1 MTSYDE
7 RSNDDPSHHERGM
20 AILRPLERPA
30 VRRAALIALVV
41 LTIVFAVQT
50 WRKAH
55 RADGNDLTSYL
66 TAARALAV
74 GASPYDAAAPFP
86 YIYPLFP
93 ALVLIPLAVVPY
105 GAAVLCW
112 FALSVA
118 ALAWTLAAFA
128 RRETPDHSPGDAVPI
143 AAIVLFLMIEVVQN
157 NLLNGQIN
165 FVVLA
170 CCAAALAA
178 SRPATAAIAWAAAVS
193 TKLVP
198 LALAPW
204 WILRGRLLVV
214 GAGILLVCLFALAPY
229 LLTDT
234 PTAVQQE
241 YSGFLRGSLANGAPE
256 DRLRFSL
263 FGVLEPLL
271 PGVPWLPL
279 LCAVVVVSAVALA
292 DLRSGRRPDD
302 HVAFALYLA
311 AIPLA
316 SPKSETHHLAF
327 ALPAVYVC
335 ALRMLR
341 YRLHLGD
348 LRRRLLVVAAALFWT
363 GSVLSVVRNWF
374 WFTALALVCGVTA
387 GLIAQLREDTHRVL
401 PERA

>member
-1 MTSYDE
+1 
-7 RSNDDPSHHERGM
+7 M

-30 VRRAALIALVV
+30 VRRAILIALTI

-66 TAARALAV
+66 TAARALAS
-74 GASPYDAAAPFP
+74 GENPYDAATPFP

-93 ALVLIPLAVVPY
+93 ALVLMPLAFIPY
-105 GAAVLCW
+105 GPAVLCW
-112 FALSVA
+112 FAVSVA
-118 ALAWTLAAFA
+118 ALGWTLTVFA
-128 RRETPDHSPGDAVPI
+128 RRETPGRLPGDTIPI
-143 AAIVLFLMIEVVQN
+143 AAVVLFLMIEVVQN

-178 SRPATAAIAWAAAVS
+178 SRSAAAAAWWAAAIS

-204 WILRGRLLVV
+204 WIVRGRLVVIAVAGVLV
-214 GAGILLVCLFALAPY
+214 AGFALAPH
-229 LLTDT
+229 LLTDAS
-234 PTAVQQE
+234 TAVQQ
-241 YSGFLRGSLANGAPE
+241 YGSFLRDSLSSGAL
-256 DRLRFSL
+256 DDMLRFSL
-263 FGVLEPLL
+263 FGVLEPFL

-279 LCAVVVVSAVALA
+279 ICAAVVIAAAALA
-292 DLRSGRRPDD
+292 DLRSGRKGHD

-311 AIPLA
+311 VIPLA

-374 WFTALALVCGVTA
+374 WFAALALVCGVTA
-387 GLIAQLREDTHRVL
+387 GLMTQLREGTHGAL